1 MEEHLFDGE
10 KNPHVF
16 RNRFRPSRKKIKNL
30 ITSIKLGKRHSK
42 IDPANMEL
50 LKEQQGKWAD
60 IHFSPR

>member
-10 KNPHVF
+10 KNPQVF
-16 RNRFRPSRKKIKNL
+16 RNRFKNL

-42 IDPANMEL
+42 IDPASVEL